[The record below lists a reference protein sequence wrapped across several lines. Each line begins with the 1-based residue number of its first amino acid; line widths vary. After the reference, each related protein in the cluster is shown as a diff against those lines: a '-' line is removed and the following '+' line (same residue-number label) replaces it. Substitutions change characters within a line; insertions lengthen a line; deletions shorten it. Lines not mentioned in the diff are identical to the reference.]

1 MPTRDKRFKS
11 LKKTAESCMKSF
23 YMIIVDTLLTCQ
35 TINYGLK
42 KISGKKGEG
51 GGGGG
56 GGHSVASQATF
67 FQSYW
72 DRANAFLLQTRL
84 QTGTG

>member
-1 MPTRDKRFKS
+1 
-11 LKKTAESCMKSF
+11 MKSF

-42 KISGKKGEG
+42 KKKERG

-56 GGHSVASQATF
+56 GGGAGGHSVASQATF

-72 DRANAFLLQTRL
+72 DRANAFLLQT
-84 QTGTG
+84 GTE